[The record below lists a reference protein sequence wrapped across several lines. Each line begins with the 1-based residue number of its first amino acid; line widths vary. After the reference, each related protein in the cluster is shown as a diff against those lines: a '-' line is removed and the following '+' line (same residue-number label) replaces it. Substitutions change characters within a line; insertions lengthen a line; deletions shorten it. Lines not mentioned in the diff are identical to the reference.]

1 MYHDI
6 MTNSENLRDKNPLA
20 LHSIRNYVNENLF
33 NGEGITEEVDAEIDT
48 MTIRSVIDAYLT
60 WEGICGY
67 TDSIISLVSSLLLEE
82 HGISEIDFDVPSDY

>member
-1 MYHDI
+1 
-6 MTNSENLRDKNPLA
+6 MTNSENLRHNNPLA

-33 NGEGITEEVDAEIDT
+33 NGEGTTEEVDAEIDT

-67 TDSIISLVSSLLLEE
+67 TDSIISLISSLLEE
-82 HGISEIDFDVPSDY
+82 YGISEIDFDVPSDY

>member
-1 MYHDI
+1 
-6 MTNSENLRDKNPLA
+6 MTNSENLKNKNSLA
-20 LHSIRNYVNENLF
+20 LYSIRDYVNENLF
-33 NGEGITEEVDAEIDT
+33 NGEGTMKEVDAEIDK

-67 TDSIISLVSSLLLEE
+67 TDSIILLISSLLLEE

>member
-1 MYHDI
+1 
-6 MTNSENLRDKNPLA
+6 MTNSENLRHKNPLA

-33 NGEGITEEVDAEIDT
+33 NGEGTTEEVDAEIDA

-67 TDSIISLVSSLLLEE
+67 TDTIISLVSSLLLEE
-82 HGISEIDFDVPSDY
+82 HGISEVDFDVPAHS

>member
-1 MYHDI
+1 

-20 LHSIRNYVNENLF
+20 LHKVRNYVNENLF
-33 NGEGITEEVDAEIDT
+33 NGEGTREEVDAEIDKLT
-48 MTIRSVIDAYLT
+48 RRSVIDAYFT

-82 HGISEIDFDVPSDY
+82 RGISELDFDVPSDY